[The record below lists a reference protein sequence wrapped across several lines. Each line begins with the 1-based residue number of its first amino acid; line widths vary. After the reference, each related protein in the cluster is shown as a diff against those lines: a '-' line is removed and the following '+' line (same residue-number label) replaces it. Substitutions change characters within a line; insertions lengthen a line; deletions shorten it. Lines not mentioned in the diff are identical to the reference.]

1 MPVSARSTLKIRI
14 PFCRN
19 IAVLF
24 AVVASLLVISMGAVE
39 DSGALLFLSGLS
51 MTVADHLLHFIEAD
65 GPQANA

>member
-1 MPVSARSTLKIRI
+1 MPVSARSTLKIGI

-24 AVVASLLVISMGAVE
+24 AIVAFLLVMSMGAVE
-39 DSGALLFLSGLS
+39 DSGALLLLSGLS

-65 GPQANA
+65 GP